1 MVGLLGIIDYHFA
14 REAYELGLI
23 VPHWVETIN
32 NGADIFT
39 KSVPRQI
46 MERLRPRET
55 GYSDV
60 ALLAPILTLT
70 PAEAAKMTDPA
81 LIAFAQSVNKEIDVR
96 WRHSL

>member
-1 MVGLLGIIDYHFA
+1 
-14 REAYELGLI
+14 
-23 VPHWVETIN
+23 
-32 NGADIFT
+32 
-39 KSVPRQI
+39 

-70 PAEAAKMTDPA
+70 PAEAAKMSDPA
-81 LIAFAQSVNKEIDVR
+81 LIAFANSVNKTIDVR